1 LGNEHA
7 TRRQTDATGVSNHAP
22 DDAKGVMSRRFD
34 ASSALIVAPERWH
47 VGTPSASTALATDR
61 VPVSPRPVPSTS
73 ATGDVLTACVHV
85 NGSRSQSSFF
95 SFRSVVQPS
104 LAFPK

>member
-1 LGNEHA
+1 M
-7 TRRQTDATGVSNHAP
+7 SNHAP

-73 ATGDVLTACVHV
+73 ATFDVLTDFVHV

-95 SFRSVVQPS
+95 FFRSVVHFLS
-104 LAFPK
+104 AFPK